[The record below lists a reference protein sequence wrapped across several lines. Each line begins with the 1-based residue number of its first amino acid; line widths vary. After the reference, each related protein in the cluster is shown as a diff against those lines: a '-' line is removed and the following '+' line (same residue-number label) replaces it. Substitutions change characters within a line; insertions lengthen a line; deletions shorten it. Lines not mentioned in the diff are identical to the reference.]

1 MNIELLFSE
10 IPKLQGENIILKS
23 VEDKDVEE
31 LFSIYSNEEIFIY
44 CGIIPKKN
52 KNTVKNMVGHFGRD
66 FNKKDKVKWGIYSEN
81 NGFKLVG
88 IIDVFNINQR
98 VDMLTLGYFLEEKS
112 WGKGIA
118 TEAVSIIVSYL
129 FEHINVNRINAEV
142 MLDNNPSKNVLMKNG
157 FLKEG
162 TIRQGNFWPG
172 KGIVDLEYYGLLK
185 EDYLK
190 NRRG

>member
-1 MNIELLFSE
+1 MNIELLFSG

-31 LFSIYSNEEIFIY
+31 LFSIYSNEDIFKY

-52 KNTVKNMVGHFGRD
+52 KSTVKNMIGHFERD
-66 FNKKDKVKWGIYSEN
+66 FNKKDKIKWGIYSKN
-81 NGFKLVG
+81 DGFKLIG
-88 IIDVFNINQR
+88 IIDIFNISQR

-129 FEHINVNRINAEV
+129 FEYINVNRINAEV
-142 MLDNNPSKNVLMKNG
+142 MLENNPSKKVLMKNG

-185 EDYLK
+185 EDFLK
-190 NRRG
+190 K